1 MCALLQVDVSHVR
14 AKFHSAMEA
23 IAERTEVRAKM

>member
-1 MCALLQVDVSHVR
+1 MCAQVDVSHVR

-23 IAERTEVRAKM
+23 IAERTEVRADL